1 MTPPRSIA
9 VGSAGVVPSGA
20 TLEEGRRAIDQLRR
34 ALMDV
39 TAAAGGDINRP
50 QDLSR
55 RFKLDKTLTWRISRA
70 VREDDPWQA
79 LEHLPSRTGVSIYS
93 ASMRAAGVAEAKLV
107 ALDDACD
114 QFERFV
120 SDHATDRSTL
130 DVMVSAPE
138 RRSSVKRLETL
149 RKGGFACNASLLG
162 VRAST
167 HFTARIVVPHPQ
179 RPDSSLAIAL
189 IAGLSDLFR
198 LRADVPWPVCTLRDW
213 RGTGEL
219 LTHQERNFHPLS
231 EQDRA
236 DWPIVRS
243 QCSPTDVRLERQ
255 AEADGTI
262 RYLLQ
267 GGPIGASA
275 ATTIV
280 YGWVNLSDASR
291 RPTEPGERGEH
302 AIVLSTPVER
312 LVFDFIVH
320 RSLEFAHTPRVE
332 VFAQFPGLRSY
343 PGPESHHARVPVPTT
358 VQRFASLRHAGLGS
372 PLASG
377 SGGDH
382 DGYLELLER
391 TARSVGTTLD
401 DLIAF
406 RYELAYPPTP
416 SMCVVSHALDGAG
429 AG

>member
-1 MTPPRSIA
+1 MT
-9 VGSAGVVPSGA
+9 VGSIGPSGA
-20 TLEEGRRAIDQLRR
+20 TLDEGRRAIDQLRR

-70 VREDDPWQA
+70 VRETDPWQA

-93 ASMRAAGVAEAKLV
+93 ASMRAAGVAEAKLSE
-107 ALDDACD
+107 LDDACD

-120 SDHATDRSTL
+120 ADHATDRSTL

-162 VRAST
+162 VRAAT

-179 RPDSSLAIAL
+179 RPESSLAIAL
-189 IAGLSDLFR
+189 LAGLSDLFR

-213 RGTGEL
+213 RGTGEVL
-219 LTHQERNFHPLS
+219 SQQGDNLHPLS
-231 EQDRA
+231 EQDVA
-236 DWPIVRS
+236 DAPIVRS
-243 QCSPTDVRLERQ
+243 YCSPKDVRLERQ
-255 AEADGTI
+255 AEADGTV

-275 ATTIV
+275 ATSVV
-280 YGWVNLSDASR
+280 YGWVNFTDASR
-291 RPTEPGERGEH
+291 RPTVPGERGEH

-320 RSLEFAHTPRVE
+320 RSLEFAHTPRAE
-332 VFAQFPGLRSY
+332 VYAQFPGLRSY
-343 PGPESHHARVPVPTT
+343 PQPEAHHARVPVPTT
-358 VQRFASLRHAGLGS
+358 LQRFGSLRD
-372 PLASG
+372 
-377 SGGDH
+377 GG
-382 DGYLELLER
+382 
-391 TARSVGTTLD
+391 
-401 DLIAF
+401 
-406 RYELAYPPTP
+406 
-416 SMCVVSHALDGAG
+416 
-429 AG
+429 